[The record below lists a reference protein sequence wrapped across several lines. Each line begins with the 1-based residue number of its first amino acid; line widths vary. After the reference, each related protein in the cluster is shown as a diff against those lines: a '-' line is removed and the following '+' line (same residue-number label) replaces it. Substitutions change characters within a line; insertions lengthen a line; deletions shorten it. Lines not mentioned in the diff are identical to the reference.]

1 MGFKSREV
9 LSGELLA
16 MARAGRFRSVSAMAR
31 AGSAHSVGARLVER
45 YVVEATGADVWV
57 SPLGTVPF
65 PLPVAGQLYA
75 RGAVDSLG
83 CFLADAVVSAMSRQY
98 PSAVVVEGLGSFGG
112 ESAFRG
118 LRHRPL
124 ADNVKYYGL
133 ADWAGF
139 CSVCG
144 CRSADVCHGVPR
156 SMGGNLTRGNL
167 SVGCRDCNRSASSR
181 LGDDALRLLSAYV
194 LYVDVSAG
202 SMAEWVK

>member
-1 MGFKSREV
+1 MGFKSWDV
-9 LSGELLA
+9 LNGELYAL
-16 MARAGRFRSVSAMAR
+16 ARAGRAHSQAGRSR
-31 AGSAHSVGARLVER
+31 AGSAHAVGARLVER
-45 YVVEATGADVWV
+45 YVADATGTGVWV
-57 SPLGTVPF
+57 SPLGTVPLS
-65 PLPVAGQLYA
+65 LPVAGQLYA

-98 PSAVVVEGLGSFGG
+98 PVAVTVAGLGSFGG

-124 ADNVKYYGL
+124 ADNARFYGL
-133 ADWAGF
+133 ADWAGV

-181 LGDDALRLLSAYV
+181 LGDEALRLLSGWL